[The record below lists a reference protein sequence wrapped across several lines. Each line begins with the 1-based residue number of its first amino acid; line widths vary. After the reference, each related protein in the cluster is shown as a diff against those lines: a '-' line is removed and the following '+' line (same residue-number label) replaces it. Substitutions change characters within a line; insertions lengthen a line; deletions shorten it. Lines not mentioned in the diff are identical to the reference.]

1 MNQFDV
7 YWISTPNP
15 LGTVANGCE
24 RDIEANSAQEALEEL
39 QTRIQRRRLE
49 NHVEIKA
56 YRIESHLIY

>member
-39 QTRIQRRRLE
+39 QTRIQH
-49 NHVEIKA
+49 NDVG
-56 YRIESHLIY
+56 